1 MIDPFDDAGPLF
13 QAGRCPGR
21 ESDET
26 VRGDVLANTRLTCR
40 ISVRSLPVNG
50 GAVSTGSGPDT
61 SELLYAT
68 DPVSARL
75 DDLEFVTGEGP
86 CLQAYW
92 NRSPVLE
99 PDMTSPGAAAR
110 WPWFAPEAAV
120 LGAGAVFAFPL
131 QVDRM
136 VFGVLSFYC
145 RARGVLGG
153 RNLST
158 ALAMAQAAAAAV
170 LNDVAEHSREQLDTH
185 FRDSDFDR
193 VSVHQALGMIAVQR
207 NTDIGQAR
215 VLLRS
220 TAYAQNRTSRAV
232 AEDVLAQRLT
242 YQ

>member
-1 MIDPFDDAGPLF
+1 
-13 QAGRCPGR
+13 
-21 ESDET
+21 
-26 VRGDVLANTRLTCR
+26 
-40 ISVRSLPVNG
+40 
-50 GAVSTGSGPDT
+50 
-61 SELLYAT
+61 
-68 DPVSARL
+68 
-75 DDLEFVTGEGP
+75 
-86 CLQAYW
+86 
-92 NRSPVLE
+92 
-99 PDMTSPGAAAR
+99 
-110 WPWFAPEAAV
+110 
-120 LGAGAVFAFPL
+120 VFAFPL

>member
-1 MIDPFDDAGPLF
+1 VP
-13 QAGRCPGR
+13 
-21 ESDET
+21 
-26 VRGDVLANTRLTCR
+26 
-40 ISVRSLPVNG
+40 
-50 GAVSTGSGPDT
+50 
-61 SELLYAT
+61 
-68 DPVSARL
+68 
-75 DDLEFVTGEGP
+75 
-86 CLQAYW
+86 
-92 NRSPVLE
+92 
-99 PDMTSPGAAAR
+99 
-110 WPWFAPEAAV
+110 PEAAI

-136 VFGVLSFYC
+136 VFGVLSFYR

-153 RNLST
+153 WNLST
-158 ALAMAQAAAAAV
+158 AVAMAQAAAV

-242 YQ
+242 YQWGTA